1 MGNNNNSRSVNLLFV
16 FYLCNFQLSFLTVD
30 LQKLIDRLQYP
41 LHKVDIVE
49 YARIFALEPNGDKT
63 LFNLLVYGSDKV
75 KAHAAWVFENMLLHD
90 KQLRISW
97 FYNII
102 EAMPKVQNQSVRRFL
117 AKQVKLVLQGKNARF
132 CVDEKN
138 HVQEFNQLAD
148 ICFEWLLSESSIVSV
163 QSICIEVL
171 ICLMPV
177 NSWVKAELPQIV
189 QNMASVGSAAIRCK
203 LNKIGAGNC

>member
-1 MGNNNNSRSVNLLFV
+1 M
-16 FYLCNFQLSFLTVD
+16 D
-30 LQKLIDRLQYP
+30 LEKLIDRLQYP

-49 YARIFALEPNGDKT
+49 YARIFELEPGGDKIIFD
-63 LFNLLVYGSDKV
+63 LAINGSERV
-75 KAHAAWVFENMLLHD
+75 MAHAAWVFEYMLLYN
-90 KQLRISW
+90 KQLRIKW
-97 FYNII
+97 FYGIV

-117 AKQVKLVLQGKNARF
+117 AKQVKLVLQDTKARLSI
-132 CVDEKN
+132 DENN
-138 HVQEFNQLAD
+138 HTEAFTRLAD
-148 ICFEWLLSESSIVSV
+148 ICFEWLLNETSIVSV

-203 LNKIGAGNC
+203 LNKISEAASFPKNGV